1 MKSKAIAKLHAKE
14 SLERAT
20 DILARAN
27 MQFYEDVV
35 AAEESRRISDKSA
48 YRLGVAS
55 ALYEVAPL
63 LTGEQ
68 LAAVEAKLLPKEE
81 RTE

>member
-1 MKSKAIAKLHAKE
+1 MKSKDIAKLHARE
-14 SLERAT
+14 SLERVT
-20 DILARAN
+20 DILARAT
-27 MQFYEDVV
+27 MQRHEDAI
-35 AAEESRRISDKSA
+35 AAKEMRRIADNSE

-68 LAAVEAKLLPKEE
+68 LAKVEAKLLPKEE
-81 RTE
+81 GTE